1 VNAAATLGKVIG
13 IAGDGGDVYS
23 SLATS
28 VDPLAFGGVNGP
40 GGNGGAINGFRQDA
54 SQSTIVDLIAGNGGS
69 TINHGSSLDLTT
81 NAGRGGSISNVS
93 VAGDIGD
100 VSVTAAIVAYND
112 INNGELIS
120 DFVTSTLINT
130 PTADLRLAGNV
141 GIVVGATGRV
151 RDNNGDGELDP
162 ASVGINGSLTSV
174 LASNIMSAVA
184 GSVDRIASIQS
195 LTNVDVRTIGGI
207 YGADK
212 AVPPPATFGSVDYL
226 DADGNLV
233 TTPVLGGELLDGA
246 IIAKNDRPLKSV
258 RDFIRR

>member
-1 VNAAATLGKVIG
+1 VIA

-40 GGNGGAINGFRQDA
+40 GGNGGAINVFKQDA
-54 SQSTIVDLIAGNGGS
+54 SQSTIVDLISGNGGS

-81 NAGRGGSISNVS
+81 NAGRGGSISNVN

-100 VSVTAAIVAYND
+100 VNPTTAITAYNN
-112 INNGELIS
+112 INTGELIS
-120 DFVTSTLINT
+120 DFVANTLIGT
-130 PTADLRLAGNV
+130 PTADLRAAGNV

-151 RDNNGDGELDP
+151 RDNNHDGELDP
-162 ASVGINGSLTSV
+162 ASVGINGSLTNV

-184 GSVDRIASIQS
+184 GSVDRIASIQT
-195 LTNVDVRTIGGI
+195 LTNVEVRTEGAI

-212 AVPPPATFGSVDYL
+212 SVPPPATAGTRDYL
-226 DADGNLV
+226 DSNGVLIE
-233 TTPVLGGELLDGA
+233 TPELGGELLDGA
-246 IIAKNDRPLKSV
+246 IIAKNDRPLKSI